1 MTDRDAKIDY
11 LEQHIP
17 ELASAAV
24 TQAYWA
30 SLAAG
35 NHVLVIEDGA
45 IYQISPDG
53 TRTFV
58 KDTEPST
65 PVAIGATRMLR

>member
-35 NHVLVIEDGA
+35 NDVLVIEDGA
-45 IYQISPDG
+45 IYQIAPDG

-58 KDTEPST
+58 QDTEPST
-65 PVAIGATRMLR
+65 SVEIGAQRVLR

>member
-1 MTDRDAKIDY
+1 MTERDAKIDY
-11 LEQHIP
+11 LEKHIP
-17 ELASAAV
+17 ELAELAG

-35 NHVLVIEDGA
+35 NEVLVIEDGA
-45 IYQISPDG
+45 IFRISPDG

-58 KDTEPST
+58 QNTEPPVTLRRGST
-65 PVAIGATRMLR
+65 PSK